1 MSDKSY
7 QIKEN
12 NQVMIQGGE
21 KKVMKKILSV
31 ALSTAMAFSMFA
43 SVAFGDDALNTQ
55 QKFDVLKE
63 KGIFTG
69 YPDGTA
75 GLDKEMTRAEFAKV
89 LVGIMGLEPIEGKAS
104 FKDKNYKADKW
115 PAPYVE
121 AVYAAGLM
129 EGKNTTKMIFDFNGK
144 ITIQEMAKVLVTAQK
159 LEIPTET
166 NNNASDWAKGY
177 VQAAINAGLV
187 DAKANPKAN
196 ASRSQLVDVAY
207 SIYLAQQK
215 PAVVSY
221 EVKEDGKVVE
231 FKLANNEVVK
241 VTLETALKANTATE
255 VKFSHNNYD
264 YTEKVTWVVT
274 AATKIQSVAGTNY
287 KQLVVTFDGEVD
299 TKTATNEEN
308 YTISNVAVDSASLS
322 ADKRVVTLTL
332 TENGNKLPQQKATN
346 LKVNGVKN
354 SDGSRTFNETV
365 SFSVN
370 DTAIPE
376 VKTVTGLGTSAVRV
390 QFSEPVTR
398 LSAGNIANYRIDGK
412 PISGTITYSYLT
424 NSVVI
429 STPLAV
435 GEHTLTAEGVT
446 DFANFKVGNASST
459 FSVVEDTAAPEVV
472 SAVAKDLQTVVVTF
486 NEPIKSVSKGYHT
499 STARPATV
507 SISDNEVTLSFTE
520 PNRLGLGE
528 TEVFLEAV
536 SDYSNNSSNRSTKV
550 TPVVD
555 TERPT
560 VVGVNAKST
569 DTTAITVEF
578 SKSVKESDI
587 QNRSNFVLKKA
598 DGTVFS
604 GAGFTSAG
612 NPTTSPSYATK
623 ANGTVDNTKAVLK
636 SIGSNLPAGKYT
648 LEISGIRDNTAFGNT
663 MVPQTVEINVT
674 QAGAIETTAAWYT
687 LDSANDQYNI
697 YVQFDRNV
705 ATSGEGNALDVNK
718 YNYVVGSTYYPIPA
732 NASITSYTA
741 NTVVITVNKD
751 DLNANF
757 SDNTVA
763 KKIRVVNVA
772 DLNGNYVNTTGSV
785 TDLTA
790 QEVSRV
796 AIGDV
801 NATGARTIVA
811 KFKGELG
818 YVDARDFVV
827 GSASVPTDVYG
838 FSVTNKGFAN
848 GETTVEFNLTK
859 DLPANTGDV
868 ELRTSST
875 SSADLHTVDNY
886 GRKIAP
892 IKKDVADKIKPS
904 IVENSNGTKQVS
916 ATATAVTINFTEDL
930 NLAQTAATFVV
941 RVNGNAVEVADYTAS
956 VSGNQ
961 LVITLDNAAPATA
974 LIEVELKGNPDGLY
988 LTDKSG
994 NAADNFSVSARV
1006 N

>member
-55 QKFDVLKE
+55 QKYDVLKE
-63 KGIFTG
+63 AKIFSG
-69 YPDGTA
+69 YPDGSA
-75 GLDKEMTRAEFAKV
+75 GLEKEMTRAEFAKV
-89 LVGIMGLEPIEGKAS
+89 LVGIMGLEPIQGKAS
-104 FKDKNYKADKW
+104 FKDKNYKASKW

-121 AVYAAGLM
+121 AVYSAGLM
-129 EGKNTTKMIFDFNGK
+129 QGKNTTKMIFDFNGK
-144 ITIQEMAKVLVTAQK
+144 ITVQEMAKVLVVAQK

-196 ASRSQLVDVAY
+196 ATRAQLVEVAY
-207 SIYLAQQK
+207 DIYLSQQK
-215 PAVVSY
+215 PKVVSY
-221 EVKEDGKVVE
+221 DVKEDGKVVE

-241 VTLETALKANTATE
+241 VTLETPLKANTATE
-255 VKFSHNNYD
+255 VKFTHNKYD
-264 YTEKVTWVVT
+264 YTESVTWVVT

-308 YTISNVAVDSASLS
+308 YTISNVSVENAALS
-322 ADKRVVTLTL
+322 SDKRVVTLTL

-346 LKVNGVKN
+346 LKISGVKN

-376 VKTVTGLGTSAVRV
+376 VKSVTGLGTSAVRV

-520 PNRLGLGE
+520 ANRLGLGE

-578 SKSVKESDI
+578 SKAVKESDI

-604 GAGFTSAG
+604 GSGFTSAG
-612 NPTTSPSYATK
+612 NPTTAPQYAVKT
-623 ANGTVDNTKAVLK
+623 NGTVDNTKAVLK

-663 MVPQTVEINVT
+663 MVPQTVEFNVT
-674 QAGAIETTAAWYT
+674 QAGAIETTAAWYA

-732 NASITSYTA
+732 SASITSYTA

-751 DLNANF
+751 DLIKNF
-757 SDNTVA
+757 GTTTD

-785 TDLTA
+785 TDLTE
-790 QEVSRV
+790 QGVSRV
-796 AIGDV
+796 AVGDV

-818 YVDARDFVV
+818 YVDARDFVI
-827 GSASVPTDVYG
+827 GSKSVVADVYG

-868 ELRTSST
+868 ELRTV
-875 SSADLHTVDNY
+875 AGDLHTVDNY
-886 GRKIAP
+886 GRKIAA
-892 IKKDVADKIKPS
+892 IQKDVADKIKPS

-916 ATATAVTINFTEDL
+916 ATATAVTINFTENL
-930 NLAQTAATFVV
+930 KLAQTAATFVV
-941 RVNGNAVEVADYTAS
+941 RVNGNPVELADYTAD
-956 VSGNQ
+956 VNQNQ
-961 LVITLDNAAPATA
+961 LVITLDNAAPANA

-988 LTDKSG
+988 LTDESG
-994 NAADNFSVSARV
+994 NAADNFSVSARA

>member
-75 GLDKEMTRAEFAKV
+75 GLDKDMTRAEFAKV

-144 ITIQEMAKVLVTAQK
+144 ITVQEMAKVLVLAQK
-159 LEIPTET
+159 IDIPTET

-177 VQAAINAGLV
+177 VQAAINSGLV

-459 FSVVEDTAAPEVV
+459 FSVVEDTVAPEVV

-499 STARPATV
+499 STSRPATV

-520 PNRLGLGE
+520 ANRLGLGE

-569 DTTAITVEF
+569 DTTALTVEF

-612 NPTTSPSYATK
+612 NPTTAPKYATK
-623 ANGTVDNTKAVLK
+623 ANGTVDNTKAVLT
-636 SIGSNLPAGKYT
+636 SIGSTLPAGKYT

-757 SDNTVA
+757 SDNTIA

-818 YVDARDFVV
+818 YVDSRDFAIN
-827 GSASVPTDVYG
+827 SASVPTDVYG

-868 ELRTSST
+868 VLRTTST

-886 GRKIAP
+886 GRKIAAVN
-892 IKKDVADKIKPS
+892 KDVADKIKPS
-904 IVENSNGTKQVS
+904 IVENSNGTKQVA
-916 ATATAVTINFTEDL
+916 ATATEVRINFTESL
-930 NLAQTAATFVV
+930 KLAQTAATFVV
-941 RVNGNAVEVADYTAS
+941 RVNGNPVDLTDYTAS

-961 LVITLDNAAPATA
+961 LVITLDNAAPANA
-974 LIEVELKGNPDGLY
+974 LLEVELKGNPDGLY
-988 LTDKSG
+988 LTDESG

>member
-818 YVDARDFVV
+818 YVDARDFVIN
-827 GSASVPTDVYG
+827 SASVPTDVYG

-868 ELRTSST
+868 VLRTSST
-875 SSADLHTVDNY
+875 NSADLHTVDNY
-886 GRKIAP
+886 GRKIAA
-892 IKKDVADKIKPS
+892 INEDVADKIKPS

-941 RVNGNAVEVADYTAS
+941 RVNGNPVEVADYTAS
-956 VSGNQ
+956 VSGNR
-961 LVITLDNAAPATA
+961 LVITLDNAAPANA

-994 NAADNFSVSARV
+994 NAADNFSVSAR
-1006 N
+1006 NN

>member
-144 ITIQEMAKVLVTAQK
+144 ITVQEMAKVLVTAQK

-376 VKTVTGLGTSAVRV
+376 VKSVTGLGTSAVRV

-499 STARPATV
+499 STSRPATV

-520 PNRLGLGE
+520 TNRLGLGE

-612 NPTTSPSYATK
+612 NPTTSPSYAVK

-674 QAGAIETTAAWYT
+674 QAGAIQTSAAWYSF
-687 LDSANDQYNI
+687 DSANDQYNI

-751 DLNANF
+751 DLNASF
-757 SDNTVA
+757 TDATVA

-785 TDLTA
+785 TDLTE
-790 QEVSRV
+790 QGVSRV
-796 AIGDV
+796 AVGDV
-801 NATGARTIVA
+801 NATGTKTIVA

-818 YVDARDFVV
+818 YVDARDFVI
-827 GSASVPTDVYG
+827 GSASVATDVYN
-838 FSVTNKGFAN
+838 FTVTNKGYAN

-859 DLPANTGDV
+859 DLPANIGDV
-868 ELRTSST
+868 ELRTV
-875 SSADLHTVDNY
+875 AGDLHTVDNY
-886 GRKIAP
+886 GRKIAA

-904 IVENSNGTKQVS
+904 ILVVNGNQQVG
-916 ATATAVTINFTEDL
+916 ATATTITVKFTENL
-930 NLAQTAATFVV
+930 KLAQTAATFVV
-941 RVNGNAVEVADYTAS
+941 RVNGDAVKVDDYTAS
-956 VSGNQ
+956 VNGDQ
-961 LVITLDNAAPATA
+961 LVITLDNAAPAGA
-974 LIEVELKGNPDGLY
+974 LLEVELKGNPDGLY
-988 LTDKSG
+988 LTDNSG
-994 NAADNFSVSARV
+994 NAADNFNVSART

>member
-1 MSDKSY
+1 
-7 QIKEN
+7 
-12 NQVMIQGGE
+12 
-21 KKVMKKILSV
+21 
-31 ALSTAMAFSMFA
+31 MAFSMFA

-941 RVNGNAVEVADYTAS
+941 RVNGNPVEVADYTAS
-956 VSGNQ
+956 VSGNR
-961 LVITLDNAAPATA
+961 LVITLDNAAPANA

-994 NAADNFSVSARV
+994 NAADNFSVSAR
-1006 N
+1006 NN

>member
-69 YPDGTA
+69 YPDRTA
-75 GLDKEMTRAEFAKV
+75 GLEKDMTRAEFTKV
-89 LVGIMGLEPIEGKAS
+89 LVGIMGLEPIQGKAS

-144 ITIQEMAKVLVTAQK
+144 ITVQEMAKVLVTAQK

-187 DAKANPKAN
+187 DAKTNPKAN

-499 STARPATV
+499 STSRPATV

-520 PNRLGLGE
+520 TNRLGLGE

-674 QAGAIETTAAWYT
+674 QAGAIETTAAWYA

-757 SDNTVA
+757 GDSKVA

-785 TDLTA
+785 TDLTE
-790 QEVSRV
+790 QGVSTV
-796 AIGDV
+796 AVGDV
-801 NATGARTIVA
+801 NATGTKTIVA

-818 YVDARDFVV
+818 YVDARDFVI
-827 GSASVPTDVYG
+827 GSKTVVADTYG
-838 FSVTNKGFAN
+838 FSVTNKGYAN

-868 ELRTSST
+868 ELRTV
-875 SSADLHTVDNY
+875 AEDLHTVDNY
-886 GRKIAP
+886 GRKIAA

-904 IVENSNGTKQVS
+904 VAENSNGTKQVS
-916 ATATAVTINFTEDL
+916 ASATEIRINFTENL
-930 NLAQTAATFVV
+930 KLAQTAATFVV
-941 RVNGNAVEVADYTAS
+941 RVNGNAVELADYTAS
-956 VSGNQ
+956 VSGSE
-961 LVITLDNAAPATA
+961 LVITLAKAAPANA
-974 LIEVELKGNPDGLY
+974 LLEVELKGNPDGLY
-988 LTDKSG
+988 LTDESG
-994 NAADNFSVSARV
+994 NAADNFNVSART

>member
-144 ITIQEMAKVLVTAQK
+144 ITVQEMAKVLVTAQK

-520 PNRLGLGE
+520 TNRLGLGE

-623 ANGTVDNTKAVLK
+623 TNGTVDNTKAVLK

-818 YVDARDFVV
+818 YVDARDFAIN
-827 GSASVPTDVYG
+827 SASVPTDVYG

-868 ELRTSST
+868 VLRTSST

-892 IKKDVADKIKPS
+892 INKDVADKIKPS

-941 RVNGNAVEVADYTAS
+941 RVNGNPVEVADYTAS

-961 LVITLDNAAPATA
+961 LVITLDNAAPANA

>member
-144 ITIQEMAKVLVTAQK
+144 ITVQEMAKVLVTAQK

-916 ATATAVTINFTEDL
+916 ASATAVTINFTEDL

-941 RVNGNAVEVADYTAS
+941 RVNGNPVEVADYTAS